1 MGAREQ
7 KRAELQ
13 REYLKAKDDRRR
25 LELELFRKFASLDAI
40 AVEGY
45 KDAIK
50 LTDADIA
57 YYEKRLKLR
66 ANPPK
71 EESKQTEWC
80 K

>member
-50 LTDADIA
+50 LADADIA

-66 ANPPK
+66 ENPPK
-71 EESKQTEWC
+71 EEPKQMEWC